1 MGRSMEKLVACCPYF
16 SMKTKITTTKK
27 GTKYENGSR
36 NRSYRIKKKKKRP
49 TLYINLKSFSLTL
62 LKKKQPLTSPQACT
76 RDQKKLKETYK
87 KNKSVVR
94 SPSQQQL

>member
-1 MGRSMEKLVACCPYF
+1 MCVLACLKLSFHKTKNDPATIFLSSRSMEKLVACCPYF

-49 TLYINLKSFSLTL
+49 TLYINLKIFLFNPP
-62 LKKKQPLTSPQACT
+62 KKRNNP
-76 RDQKKLKETYK
+76 
-87 KNKSVVR
+87 
-94 SPSQQQL
+94 

>member
-1 MGRSMEKLVACCPYF
+1 
-16 SMKTKITTTKK
+16 MKMVVEIVVTGLRK
-27 GTKYENGSR
+27 R
-36 NRSYRIKKKKKRP
+36 KKRP

-87 KNKSVVR
+87 KKISLWCALLPNNN
-94 SPSQQQL
+94 